1 MNSHDLDP
9 DPELNEE
16 QAISVDKLTP
26 VQVDH
31 IDEVLLSNTAGTW
44 RKIARVV
51 GSSMIEL
58 QNQYQDIPDIYFAQ
72 RVRKMVLNGTLD
84 SQGSIDRMRY
94 SEVRRVR

>member
-16 QAISVDKLTP
+16 QTISVDKLTP